1 MALFSGS
8 QFKLK
13 LFLWLYLLFLTACA
27 NQVAPTGGPK
37 DETPPKV
44 TKTSPPD
51 LSTRF
56 TGKEIVLSFD
66 EFIKLKDINN
76 QLIISPPLKE
86 TPNFKTRG
94 KSLVV
99 EFKEPFRQETTYNV
113 FFGDAIVDITE
124 ENPIPGYKFTFS
136 TGDILDSMNVKGKL
150 INAFNLTPVKG
161 AYVMLYDSIYDS
173 VPYKQIPYY
182 VSRTNDKGEFELTNL
197 RNIPYKI
204 FALTDANANY
214 RYDMPSEEIAFID
227 SIIHP
232 WELPKKT
239 LKIKGDS
246 TASKTSASEVQDSVV
261 VKIGKNDSLII
272 ADTLKTPLKPDTLAS
287 HNDSLVI
294 EGPEGKYLQLFHFKE
309 VDSVQSLLKTQL
321 VKENVLSFIFKYP
334 VIDPSFNIL
343 TPGYDKKPIVYAN
356 RTSDTLTM
364 WLPAYLAD
372 SIKLEVFHNHSVID
386 TVQMLVKPREKPGK
400 KNEAKKPAFVNIT
413 SNIQAGKIKPQ
424 TPLWLTFADPIVSF
438 DFKKIKILEDSL
450 EIKNVVPEWTDS
462 IRKKLKIDV
471 PWKEGGSYTVIID
484 DSTFISVFDL
494 KNDSTALKFTG
505 TTAEESAEINLK
517 VKLPESTPYIIQ
529 LMDEK
534 EKLISQYFI
543 SESTTINFKYLAPAK
558 YKIKAIDDRNGNGYW
573 DTGKYLAKRYPER
586 VLYYSTVLELR
597 ANWIVE
603 QEWVI
608 PEPGK

>member
-1 MALFSGS
+1 MALLSCS
-8 QFKLK
+8 HIKLRP
-13 LFLWLYLLFLTACA
+13 FLWLFLLFLAACA

-37 DETPPKV
+37 DETPPQV
-44 TKTSPPD
+44 IKTSPPN

-56 TGKEIVLSFD
+56 TGNEIVLSFD
-66 EFIKLKDINN
+66 EFIKLKDINS

-86 TPNFKTRG
+86 TPTFKTRG

-99 EFKEPFRQETTYNV
+99 EFKDPFREETTYNV

-150 INAFNLTPVKG
+150 INAFNLTPVKA
-161 AYVMLYDSIYDS
+161 AYVMLYDSVYDS

-182 VSRTNDKGEFELTNL
+182 ISRTNDKGEFDLTNL

-204 FALTDANANY
+204 FALTDVNANY
-214 RYDMPSEEIAFID
+214 RYDMPGEEIAFID
-227 SIIHP
+227 SLIHP
-232 WELPKKT
+232 WVSPKT
-239 LKIKGDS
+239 TINIKGDS
-246 TASKTSASEVQDSVV
+246 TASETPSKEVQDSVI
-261 VKIGKNDSLII
+261 VKIGKNDTVII
-272 ADTLKTPLKPDTLAS
+272 ADTLKAQLKPDTLAS

-309 VDSVQSLLKTQL
+309 VDSIQSLLKNQL
-321 VKENVLSFIFKYP
+321 VKENVLNFIFKYP
-334 VIDPSFNIL
+334 VIDPTFKIL
-343 TPGYDKKPIVYAN
+343 TPGYDKKPILYAN

-364 WLPAYLAD
+364 WLPGYSAD
-372 SIKLEVFHNHSVID
+372 SIKMEVYHNHSVID
-386 TVQMLVKPREKPGK
+386 TVEMSVKPREKPGK

-413 SNIQAGKIKPQ
+413 SNIQSGKIKPQ
-424 TPLWLTFADPIVSF
+424 TPLWLNFADPIVSF

-471 PWKEGGSYTVIID
+471 PWKEGGNYSVIID
-484 DSTFISVFDL
+484 DSTFISVFGM

-505 TTAEESAEINLK
+505 TTAEETAEINLK
-517 VKLPESTPYIIQ
+517 VILPASTPYIIQ

-534 EKLISQYFI
+534 EKVISQYFI
-543 SESTTINFKYLAPAK
+543 SESTTINFKYLSPAK

-573 DTGKYLAKRYPER
+573 DTGKYLAKKYPER
-586 VLYYSTVLELR
+586 VLYYSTTLELR
-597 ANWIVE
+597 ANWILE
-603 QEWVI
+603 QEWEI